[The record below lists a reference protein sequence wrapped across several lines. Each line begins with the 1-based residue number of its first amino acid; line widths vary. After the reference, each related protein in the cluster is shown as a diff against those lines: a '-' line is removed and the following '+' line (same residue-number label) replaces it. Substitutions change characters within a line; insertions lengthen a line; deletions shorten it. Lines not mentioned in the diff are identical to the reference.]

1 MRTPLRLLAAACAA
15 FAIAAQAQEFPA
27 KPIRIIVPFTPG
39 VQAQ

>member
-1 MRTPLRLLAAACAA
+1 MKLVFAAIVALAPLTA
-15 FAIAAQAQEFPA
+15 AAQAFPA

>member
-1 MRTPLRLLAAACAA
+1 MKLVLAAI
-15 FAIAAQAQEFPA
+15 FALAPLTAAAQVFPS